1 MVLLVLMITKLKKG
15 QIMTTQNQFPENDD
29 QFQEHEI
36 TKVELSEDGT
46 FYMVTMDD
54 SFGFAIPKTKDI
66 DVNPGDTLRTYG
78 KGFGYRV
85 RGIFINGHKV
95 SYYTEAEFEV
105 KRLRDTYGESCKD
118 WLERWDKGDLVW
130 SVSMGGMGPGYEQCI
145 QIMVAEMLRYL
156 VRKDTCLEELM
167 DDDLA
172 EFNTEFEHWAE
183 QADFIKKLGPSGAQ
197 YGAAKNLAFILWR
210 KGPVEALTDSVVE
223 KRLIMVSKDFP
234 SYEPETDE
242 T

>member
-1 MVLLVLMITKLKKG
+1 MVLLVLMTTKLKKG

-29 QFQEHEI
+29 QFQEHKI
-36 TKVELSEDGT
+36 SKAELSEDGT
-46 FYMVTMDD
+46 FCTVTMD
-54 SFGFAIPKTKDI
+54 SGFLIGVPEVEGVEI
-66 DVNPGDTLRTYG
+66 NPGDTIRLYG
-78 KGFGYRV
+78 KGFGYST
-85 RGIFINGHKV
+85 RGIFINGNKV
-95 SYYTEAEFEV
+95 NYYTEAEFKV
-105 KRLRDTYGESCKD
+105 KHLTDTYGSSCKD
-118 WLERWDKGDLVW
+118 WLKRWDKDEPVW
-130 SVSMGGMGPGYEQCI
+130 SVSMGGLGPGYEQCI

-197 YGAAKNLAFILWR
+197 YGAAKNLALVLWQ
-210 KGPVEALTDSVVE
+210 KGPVEALTDPVIKE
-223 KRLIMVSKDFP
+223 RLIMVSKTFP
-234 SYEPETDE
+234 SYEPETDK